1 MPIYILIHSRRGQ
14 TLVEALV
21 ALSILTMG
29 LAGIVVLLNQSLQ
42 LNRTT
47 TNDTQATYLASEG
60 IEIVKNMIDH
70 DVYKGLP
77 VNDDWDA
84 SFSQSGYYWNIDY
97 ETTSTTGLP
106 VRANQMQATPLYYNS
121 TTNMFGYSAVGAAP
135 TNFVRNI
142 KITNIDNSNLVPV
155 EIDVQSIVTWTNG
168 GNSNAIT
175 LEDHFYDWHPLSP

>member
-1 MPIYILIHSRRGQ
+1 MPIDPLIHSRRGQ

-29 LAGIVVLLNQSLQ
+29 FAGIVVLLNQSLQ

-47 TNDTQATYLASEG
+47 TDDTKATYLASEG

-70 DVYKGLP
+70 DVYEGLP
-77 VNDDWDA
+77 LNDDWDA
-84 SFSQSGYYWNIDY
+84 SFSVSGYYWGIDY
-97 ETTSTTGLP
+97 ETTSTAGLF
-106 VRANQMQATPLYYNS
+106 VSANQMQATPLYYNS
-121 TTNMFGYSAVGAAP
+121 TTDMFGYNTLGATA

-142 KITNIDNSNLVPV
+142 KITNIDNSNGDPV
-155 EIDVQSIVTWTNG
+155 EIDVQSIVKWTSDG
-168 GNSNAIT
+168 TSDTIT